1 MPYFIQLYMRI
12 SSSRVSLSLIAMSM
26 MQIAGCDH
34 LPWREPS
41 KARLFSGKVT
51 KVLDGDTFEMIEIGK
66 DNKEPITLRVR
77 LAHVDA
83 PELGQAFGAE
93 AKARL
98 ESKVVDKEI
107 SVLTDKDDRR
117 GHSDALVFAD
127 DKWVNED
134 MLSEG
139 FGWLIEEGIGGDM
152 AKATLPEA
160 FEKAQAAK
168 LGLWADPSPIPP
180 WAWKARE
187 HVDSAESSR

>member
-1 MPYFIQLYMRI
+1 MR
-12 SSSRVSLSLIAMSM
+12 SSTWRLSWLLIAACV

-41 KARLFSGKVT
+41 KAKLFSGKVT
-51 KVLDGDTFEMIEIGK
+51 RVLDGDTFEMIEIGK
-66 DNKEPITLRVR
+66 DDKEQMPLCVR

-98 ESKVVDKEI
+98 EAKVLDKEI

-139 FGWLIEEGIGGDM
+139 FGWLVEEGIGGDM

-187 HVDSAESSR
+187 RADSAESSR